1 MQVPELIADGVE
13 AVEGDLLAWL
23 HPLHGVIDVD
33 DDSHL
38 KHDINP
44 NTKDPYLA
52 RQLSDCLAPAMPS
65 NVIA

>member
-38 KHDINP
+38 KHDINL
-44 NTKDPYLA
+44 NAKGPYLT
-52 RQLSDCLAPAMPS
+52 RQLSDCLALAMPR
-65 NVIA
+65 NVMA

>member
-38 KHDINP
+38 KHDINI
-44 NTKDPYLA
+44 DPLLY
-52 RQLSDCLAPAMPS
+52 RQ
-65 NVIA
+65 IQ

>member
-38 KHDINP
+38 KHDINL
-44 NTKDPYLA
+44 NAKGPYLA
-52 RQLSDCLAPAMPS
+52 CQLSDCLSLAMPS
-65 NVIA
+65 NMIM